1 MSDELFVSDP
11 EEVRL
16 IMNHRAAL
24 AREMNIVALRQEI
37 LKVALA
43 YCVWLDEN
51 RAGSTYS
58 TFCEEFGYDPPEE
71 LFVTTG
77 LGRKGMFRD
86 VGQLLELA
94 TAKAEALT

>member
-58 TFCEEFGYDPPEE
+58 TFCDDVGYQLPETLSATGVE
-71 LFVTTG
+71 RNTLF
-77 LGRKGMFRD
+77 RA
-86 VGQLLELA
+86 VGQLLALA
-94 TAKAEALT
+94 TDKAEATT